1 MPHRRDEFEGLEVR
15 AAYFRLVVDILRET
29 HRRRLPGR
37 RFGPD
42 IVMLLAYGAAIVTYS
57 KGKAV
62 RAADIARYLEIPRE
76 TARRYLIRL
85 IELGLLEREGK
96 AFRPAKK
103 VSRLAGANVTWRIL
117 NETFATVRHIEP
129 DTHRRAE

>member
-1 MPHRRDEFEGLEVR
+1 MPHRRNEIEGLQLR
-15 AAYFRLVVDILRET
+15 ATYWRLVIDILKET
-29 HRRRLPGR
+29 HRQRLPGR
-37 RFGPD
+37 RFGSD
-42 IVMLLAYGAAIVTYS
+42 VVTLLVFGSGIVTYS
-57 KGKAV
+57 KGRLI
-62 RAADIARYLEIPRE
+62 RATDVARYLEIPRE
-76 TARRYLIRL
+76 TARRYLNRL

-117 NETFATVRHIEP
+117 NETVATLRLIEP